1 MITVDARGDACP
13 IPVVKTKK
21 AIDAL
26 TGNETVEVLV
36 DNETAL
42 QNVSKAARA
51 MGFEAAATT
60 LGENEFK
67 ITVKVVKTSADPG
80 SAEVKDE
87 AACCCPGKKNIV
99 VAVGSDRMGEGSEE
113 LGQVLIKSFF
123 FALTQQ
129 DELPGSII
137 FYNGGVNLSCEGSPI
152 LEDLRKLAAEGVS
165 VISCGTCLNFY
176 GLKEKLAVGEISNMY
191 EIIER
196 QEKADLIIKP

>member
-1 MITVDARGDACP
+1 MITVNAMGDACP
-13 IPVVKTKK
+13 IPVVKTRK

-26 TGNETVEVLV
+26 TGSETVEVLV
-36 DNETAL
+36 DNETAVE
-42 QNVSKAARA
+42 NVSKAARA
-51 MGFEAAATT
+51 MGFEALSET
-60 LGENEFK
+60 LGENAYK
-67 ITVKVVKTSADPG
+67 ITVKVVKGAPEASSAGAEETG
-80 SAEVKDE
+80 S
-87 AACCCPGKKNIV
+87 CCGSCKKNLAV
-99 VAVGSDRMGEGSEE
+99 VVSSDKMGEGSEE
-113 LGQVLIKSFF
+113 LGHVLIKAFF

-191 EIIER
+191 EIVER